1 MSSDTSGDS
10 NSMASVGE
18 EKPKCMWKPNA
29 DQSTNIGDFQSVVNQ
44 TFGLNLGEYRSHFK
58 KWTCNV
64 AEIKKITLF
73 ALTVTARFVELN
85 SKSSL
90 IFSSVW
96 LFNWL
101 SGLIISIL

>member
-1 MSSDTSGDS
+1 M
-10 NSMASVGE
+10 
-18 EKPKCMWKPNA
+18 
-29 DQSTNIGDFQSVVNQ
+29 
-44 TFGLNLGEYRSHFK
+44 
-58 KWTCNV
+58 
-64 AEIKKITLF
+64 AEIQKITLF

-101 SGLIISIL
+101 SCLIISILKPVVNFNFHC